1 METKICSF
9 EENNITFLLSKDNGM
24 MINATEMTKVFGKDL
39 FQFSKSDGTKSF
51 IESCL
56 KPANAGLLNIKSEED
71 LIISRQK
78 SGTFMHRVLALKF
91 AAWLSPDFEL
101 WVYLTI
107 ERLLFGKHADRE
119 NSFKKT
125 VLLQKEMNMLAE
137 KPQKTGEDFERYM
150 VIRNLLRVEKTIRTN
165 LTKES
170 VSEMNDLFQEDE
182 EDD

>member
-9 EENNITFLLSKDNGM
+9 EQNNITFLLSKDNGM
-24 MINATEMTKVFGKDL
+24 MINATEMAKIFGKQVNEFMSNERTVL
-39 FQFSKSDGTKSF
+39 FIK
-51 IESCL
+51 ECL
-56 KPANAGLLNIKSEED
+56 NNGNSRYINIKFYSD
-71 LIISRQK
+71 LYRTNQK
-78 SGTFMHRVLALKF
+78 SGTYMHRILALKF
-91 AAWLSPDFEL
+91 AAWLSPKFEL
-101 WVYLTI
+101 WIYSTI
-107 ERLLFGKHADRE
+107 ERLLFGKHVDRE

-125 VLLQKEMNMLAE
+125 VSLQKEMNILSE

>member
-9 EENNITFLLSKDNGM
+9 EQNNITFLLSKDNGM
-24 MINATEMTKVFGKDL
+24 MINATEMAKPFNKQVVAFLRNDDTKN
-39 FQFSKSDGTKSF
+39 F
-51 IESCL
+51 ITECL
-56 KPANAGLLNIKSEED
+56 KSENSHYLGIKKEED
-71 LIISRQK
+71 LLISSQK
-78 SGTFMHRVLALKF
+78 SGTLMHRVLALKF
-91 AAWLSPDFEL
+91 AAWLSPKFEL
-101 WVYLTI
+101 WIYSTI
-107 ERLLFGKHADRE
+107 ERLLFGKHVDRE

-125 VLLQKEMNMLAE
+125 VSLQKEMNMLAE

-182 EDD
+182 ED